1 MMEERGGEQ
10 GQVSGDTGMIDSADA
25 LQLDEARW
33 DAVVA
38 TLPPLVRARARNG
51 VRTRAFLEA
60 VLWIAVTRQPWG
72 RLPTAWGPW
81 HSVYVRF
88 TRWAQ
93 SGLWDEVIASLQA
106 HADVA
111 DPLRRL
117 VSDYLLSRHPASIA
131 RRAGPRFTPF

>member
-1 MMEERGGEQ
+1 MMEERSGEQ

-72 RLPTAWGPW
+72 ASRQRG
-81 HSVYVRF
+81 VR
-88 TRWAQ
+88 
-93 SGLWDEVIASLQA
+93 GIAST
-106 HADVA
+106 
-111 DPLRRL
+111 
-117 VSDYLLSRHPASIA
+117 SDS
-131 RRAGPRFTPF
+131 RAGPKAACGTR

>member
-1 MMEERGGEQ
+1 MREEWDGSRGTIA
-10 GQVSGDTGMIDSADA
+10 GDVGMDDSVAT

-33 DAVVA
+33 SAVVA
-38 TLPPLVRARARNG
+38 TLPPLVRARACNG

-60 VLWIAVTRQPWG
+60 VLWIAMTRQPWG
-72 RLPTAWGPW
+72 RLPKAWGPW

-93 SGLWDEVIASLQA
+93 SGLWDEVIASLHA

-117 VSDYLLSRHPASIA
+117 VSDYQLSRHPASIA

>member
-1 MMEERGGEQ
+1 MEEQGEQ
-10 GQVSGDTGMIDSADA
+10 GLDSEDTGTVPEANA

-38 TLPPLVRARARNG
+38 ILPPLVRARAVNG

-72 RLPTAWGPW
+72 RLPRAWGPW

-93 SGLWDEVIASLQA
+93 DGIWDDVIASLHS
-106 HADVA
+106 HADIA
-111 DPLRRL
+111 EPLKQL
-117 VSDYLLSRHPASIA
+117 VSDYLLSRHPASVA
-131 RRAGPRFTPF
+131 RRAGPRFSAF

>member
-1 MMEERGGEQ
+1 MTEEQCWEQ
-10 GQVSGDTGMIDSADA
+10 ALGTGDAEMVDTAAA

-33 DAVVA
+33 DAIVA
-38 TLPPLVRARARNG
+38 TLPPLVRARAING

-93 SGLWDEVIASLQA
+93 GGIWDEVIESLQA

-111 DPLRRL
+111 DPLRQL
-117 VSDYLLSRHPASIA
+117 VSEYLLSRHPASVA

>member
-1 MMEERGGEQ
+1 MMEEQGEQ
-10 GQVSGDTGMIDSADA
+10 GLDSEDTGTVPEANA

-38 TLPPLVRARARNG
+38 TLPPLVRARAVNG

-72 RLPTAWGPW
+72 RLPRAWGPW

-93 SGLWDEVIASLQA
+93 DGIWDDVIASLHS
-106 HADVA
+106 HADIA
-111 DPLRRL
+111 EPLKQL
-117 VSDYLLSRHPASIA
+117 VSDYLLSRHPASVA
-131 RRAGPRFTPF
+131 RRAGPRFSAF